1 MAHLKQ
7 LHEVIFRS
15 EYGVL
20 KTKSTILSPL
30 DKKLNNGNFRII
42 ISDPV
47 HVLDS
52 KIIVEEN
59 FSDHADLLSF
69 YLNAFQV
76 RMLGM
81 SKLGF
86 EAAGYDRYEFEG
98 VVVKRYLN
106 QFTHDLVFEMFKE
119 DGFHVIDQIHGG
131 FHDSLIQF
139 TLRNLK
145 TNFELLPSKMRDK
158 ICSI

>member
-1 MAHLKQ
+1 MHD
-7 LHEVIFRS
+7 VIFRS

-20 KTKSTILSPL
+20 KTKSTTLSPL
-30 DKKLNNGNFRII
+30 DKKLNSGNSRII

-47 HVLDS
+47 HILET
-52 KIIVEEN
+52 KIVVEDN

-86 EAAGYDRYEFEG
+86 DVMGYDKYECDG
-98 VVVKRYLN
+98 VVVKRFLN
-106 QFTHDLVFEMFKE
+106 QFTYDLTFEMFKE

-158 ICSI
+158 ICLV